1 MTGPEGTAPGG
12 GPTPDQPSPQGPT
25 GPHLGPAG
33 VGPSQQEDAISPP
46 KDEDV
51 DQCPFG
57 PDAPPPPELSDPDV
71 DEWRRL
77 DPRIIAARPLGE
89 AAGLLWLLVVA
100 LFVGGDNGWQLR
112 IAGVVI
118 VILGVNGL
126 IRWLTT
132 RYRITED
139 QVLLHTGWVFRKHL
153 SVPRDRIRTVDLTS
167 PLLHRVFR
175 LVVVTVGTG
184 HSATSPD
191 ELSLNAVTA
200 AEAEQLRVL
209 LLQRARAGGEAA
221 ATKGAA
227 EGAPPDGDEVG
238 ETSPAG
244 ATPREDGEPVPPP
257 DQLSRLRRSWLRFA
271 PLTLAG
277 LAAFGVLF
285 GTSYQALE
293 GLNVEITDSSVL
305 AGIQEWVT
313 ALPAPVLVAVAALSF
328 LVVMV
333 GGALVV
339 YVVRY
344 WKYELSR
351 EHDGTLRVRRGLLT
365 TRSVSIE
372 EKRLRGVE
380 VVEPL
385 LLRSAKGG
393 SADAIVTGFGA
404 LSGDRD
410 LLLPPAPVTE
420 AHRVAELVT
429 RTRPAPTLTGLAR
442 HPSAARRRRL
452 VRTVVPT
459 LGLLGGL
466 AWAVVEGPVPMWAGY
481 LGLVALPLAVL
492 LGVDRYRNLGNQLAD
507 RYLVGRR
514 GSLVRRTFALR
525 TDGIIGWKV
534 RRSLFQ
540 RRAGLATVV
549 ATTAA
554 GAGHYEIQDVDVA
567 RGLAVAEAAVPGL
580 LTPFLTEG
588 PRPPVEHHA
597 DDLSE
602 RDGRRN

>member
-1 MTGPEGTAPGG
+1 
-12 GPTPDQPSPQGPT
+12 
-25 GPHLGPAG
+25 
-33 VGPSQQEDAISPP
+33 
-46 KDEDV
+46 
-51 DQCPFG
+51 
-57 PDAPPPPELSDPDV
+57 
-71 DEWRRL
+71 L

-118 VILGVNGL
+118 VILGANGL

-132 RYRITED
+132 RYRITEE
-139 QVLLHTGWVFRKHL
+139 QVLLRTGWVFRKHL
-153 SVPRDRIRTVDLTS
+153 SVPRERIRTVDLTS

-200 AEAEQLRVL
+200 TEAEQLRVL
-209 LLQRARAGGEAA
+209 LLRRAQPGSETAPATNAAGEGPLPP
-221 ATKGAA
+221 GA
-227 EGAPPDGDEVG
+227 EVG
-238 ETSPAG
+238 ETPSSEAVPPAS
-244 ATPREDGEPVPPP
+244 GESAPPP
-257 DQLSRLRRSWLRFA
+257 DQLSRLRRSWLRYA

-305 AGIQEWVT
+305 ADVQEWVT
-313 ALPAPVLVAVAALSF
+313 ALPAPALVAFAALSF

-393 SADAIVTGFGA
+393 SADAIVTGFGP

-410 LLLPPAPVTE
+410 LLLPPAPATE
-420 AHRVAELVT
+420 AHRVAGLVT
-429 RTRPAPTLTGLAR
+429 GRRPAPTLTGLAR
-442 HPSAARRRRL
+442 HPRAALGRRL
-452 VRTVVPT
+452 VRTVVPA

-466 AWAVVEGPVPMWAGY
+466 AWAVVEGPVPVWAGY

-492 LGVDRYRNLGNQLAD
+492 LGLDRYRNLGNQLAD

-554 GAGHYEIQDVDVA
+554 GAGHYEIQDVDAA

-580 LTPFLTEG
+580 LTPFLTDG
-588 PRPPVEHHA
+588 PRPPVGHHA

-602 RDGRRN
+602 QAEGRN